1 MRRLANQ
8 AWWTVAQAAVATVLP
23 GLAAH
28 AGDSC
33 SLTTSG
39 VAFGVYS
46 PLSATPATMTGT
58 LAVNCSWT
66 PVAPTQINLA
76 VYFSTGNSGN
86 YTTRTMTNGTSN
98 LNYNLYFNSNGTA
111 VWGNGTGGSYY
122 GVATLTTA
130 TQTGSASAN
139 GTIYG
144 VIAAG
149 QDVTPG
155 SYLDTII
162 VTVSF

>member
-1 MRRLANQ
+1 MRSWRTAASLVLA
-8 AWWTVAQAAVATVLP
+8 ALLP
-23 GLAAH
+23 GVAVQ

-46 PLSATPATMTGT
+46 PLSATATSMTGT

-66 PVAPTQINLA
+66 PIAPTQINLA

-122 GVATLTTA
+122 GVATITTV
-130 TQTGSASAN
+130 TQTGSGGAN

-144 VIAAG
+144 IIPAG

-155 SYLDTII
+155 AYLDTII
-162 VTVSF
+162 VTVNF